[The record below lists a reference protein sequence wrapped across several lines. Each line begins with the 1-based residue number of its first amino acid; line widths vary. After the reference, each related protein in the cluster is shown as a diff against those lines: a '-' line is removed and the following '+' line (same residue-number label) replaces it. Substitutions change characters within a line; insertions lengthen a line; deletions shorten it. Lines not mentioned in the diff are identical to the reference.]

1 MHTLWLIYVVV
12 WQKPIQHCKGII
24 HQLKINFKNGNW
36 GHKRKKMFSTKVARI
51 KFLYMYF

>member
-24 HQLKINFKNGNW
+24 HQLKINFKKGNW